1 MEEII
6 IYKVLNDPIFLKME
20 NHFKKII
27 DLSNMKTEKVKRN
40 EKSMNSIIKNCLYYI
55 NKNEF

>member
-40 EKSMNSIIKNCLYYI
+40 EKSMNSIIK
-55 NKNEF
+55 KNFI